1 MGRRLLLFCNL
12 SWPLM
17 PARPS
22 KPFLYSP
29 IKGYNQYNTQSHGQ
43 GVEERA
49 PSLADEFRR
58 VAEEKAKAQETTHVV
73 DQGGASQTAEKTSD
87 GLEEA
92 SSGDGDIQ
100 SVQER
105 YKEHE
110 PGADYRRRG

>member
-1 MGRRLLLFCNL
+1 
-12 SWPLM
+12 M

-22 KPFLYSP
+22 TPFLYSP
-29 IKGYNQYNTQSHGQ
+29 IK
-43 GVEERA
+43 
-49 PSLADEFRR
+49 R

-73 DQGGASQTAEKTSD
+73 DRGGASQTVEKTSD

-110 PGADYRRRG
+110 PGADYRRRDDS